1 MILPLLRSL
10 YDSRSALAWTPSQYE
25 IALKE
30 IELFSLSSQVY
41 HLMKHRGIDQTP
53 DFFAEKLR
61 EKYTKGLHQNLFMKH
76 KEQES
81 INRFESEGLKVIP
94 LKGVHFAERYFGY
107 FAARVSSDIDLL
119 VPASQL
125 DASIACLQKMGYRFE
140 IIKDHHA
147 RLHDKDGLMIELHW
161 TLDKQHWSDLHIE
174 PFWRDAEVFKEY
186 SYVKQMSDLHTF
198 YFICLHGARHQMDS
212 IRYLLDIVQMIH
224 QCGDKLSYKELME
237 QAAYDKTSKRIQA
250 ALSIVYQQFP
260 HLHEIK
266 PLPFCVIETHWS
278 YDVIKYAKLGIRT
291 KHYFLY
297 KFFFKHL
304 IFDTIRHQM
313 KSLRRAY

>member
-1 MILPLLRSL
+1 MVLPLLQAL
-10 YDSRSALAWTPSQYE
+10 YDPNRELAWKPSQYE
-25 IALKE
+25 SALKD

-41 HLMKHRGIDQTP
+41 HLMKSKEIDQMP
-53 DFFAEKLR
+53 DFFVDRLR
-61 EKYTKGLHQNLFMKH
+61 EKHTKGLHQNLLMKH

-81 INRFESEGLKVIP
+81 ITKFESEGLHVIP
-94 LKGVHFAERYFGY
+94 LKGVHFAERYFGH
-107 FAARVSSDIDLL
+107 FAARVCSDIDLL
-119 VPASQL
+119 VPVSQL
-125 DASIACLQKMGYRFE
+125 DRSIACIEEIGYDFE

-147 RLHDKDGLMIELHW
+147 RLHNKEGLMIELHW

-174 PFWRDAEVFKEY
+174 PFWRDAEALKNY
-186 SYVKQMSDLHTF
+186 RSVKQLSDLHTF

-212 IRYLLDIVQMIH
+212 MRYVLDIVQMIH
-224 QCGDKLSYKELME
+224 HCGDRLDYKKLME
-237 QAAYDKTSKRIQA
+237 QAVIDKTNKRIQA

-260 HLHEIK
+260 HLHEWK
-266 PLPFCVIETHWS
+266 PLPFSVIETHWS
-278 YDVIKYAKLGIRT
+278 YDVIRDAKLGIRT
-291 KHYFLY
+291 KNYFLY